1 MSEMFSSLANSARS
15 VDAWLSMTRNSLFAS
30 MVRQCMMDAMVYGEW
45 KTGVSNQA
53 VLMSILTFG
62 QKLGQAV
69 GGIGAAALLGFFG
82 YVPDAETQTET
93 VMNVFFIENVTL
105 PMIIFAI
112 SIALML
118 VIGRYEKRLPA
129 MQKDLAAR
137 KASAAN

>member
-1 MSEMFSSLANSARS
+1 M
-15 VDAWLSMTRNSLFAS
+15 
-30 MVRQCMMDAMVYGEW
+30 
-45 KTGVSNQA
+45 
-53 VLMSILTFG
+53 
-62 QKLGQAV
+62 
-69 GGIGAAALLGFFG
+69 GGIGAAALLDFFG